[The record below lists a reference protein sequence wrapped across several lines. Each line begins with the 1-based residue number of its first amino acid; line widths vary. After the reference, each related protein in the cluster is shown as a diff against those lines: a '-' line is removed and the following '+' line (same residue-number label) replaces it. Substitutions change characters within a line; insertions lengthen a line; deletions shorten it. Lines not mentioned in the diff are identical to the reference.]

1 MNNARFQEV
10 VRALRAGD
18 PRAAEELV
26 REYEPL
32 IRRVVRM
39 RLTDSRLRRAFDSTD
54 VCQSIL
60 AQFFDRTAHGQFDLS
75 TPEGLRNLLV
85 KMALHKFVDKAR
97 HEQYHA
103 GGLPEGWEPAD
114 AAPTPS
120 ERASQ
125 QELLEAIRSRL
136 TEKERWLLDRR
147 AEGHSWEEMAS
158 GTGQAP
164 DALRM
169 THARLLARL
178 KQDLKREEAS
188 RGR

>member
-1 MNNARFQEV
+1 MKNAPFQNL

-32 IRRVVRM
+32 IRRVVRL
-39 RLTDSRLRRAFDSTD
+39 RLTDPRLRRAFDSVD

-60 AQFFDRTAHGQFDLS
+60 AQFFERTVRGQFDLS
-75 TPEGLRNLLV
+75 TPEGLRKLLV

-103 GGLPEGWEPAD
+103 GGLPDAWEPAD
-114 AAPTPS
+114 AGPTPP
-120 ERASQ
+120 ERALQ
-125 QELLEAIRSRL
+125 QDLLQAIRGRL
-136 TEKERWLLDRR
+136 TEKERALLDQR
-147 AEGHSWEEMAS
+147 AEGHSWEEIAR
-158 GTGQAP
+158 GTGQSA

-169 THARLLARL
+169 THARLVARIRQEL
-178 KQDLKREEAS
+178 KHEEAN
-188 RGR
+188 RAR